1 MLDVVPAGLL
11 MLKEVLDSL
20 LVDEMKLVI
29 RKGVEPNV
37 AGFKL
42 VVVVNESISVD
53 EMAEDNEDKR

>member
-20 LVDEMKLVI
+20 LVDEII

-37 AGFKL
+37 AGFKS
-42 VVVVNESISVD
+42 VVVENESISVD
-53 EMAEDNEDKR
+53 GMAEDNEDKR